1 MLAAGE
7 EAGAAL
13 GAAAAFGDG
22 ADAGV
27 DAGAGV
33 GAGAGPN
40 QLFMLSQP
48 TSGAA
53 AAAGK
58 TESGEE
64 AASEIQALGF
74 RLANLFDITLRIVT
88 EVKGKCRLTYPYR
101 SPS

>member
-64 AASEIQALGF
+64 AVLLKF
-74 RLANLFDITLRIVT
+74 RLWDFASQTCSI
-88 EVKGKCRLTYPYR
+88 
-101 SPS
+101 